1 MAETEE
7 LAARALKELGRELQ
21 GGHRHG
27 CLLMVDPTLRP
38 IDTQQEEWRHCANL
52 SAIPVP
58 SLHERIDPAVCP
70 VLLPLKRDVEGDA
83 ALLAHSVREALQEL
97 RPDLLREGHGRR
109 IGGWISTAARAEDV
123 ALHLARLSL
132 QRRTDGRASWLRLHD
147 PAVLWVL
154 WGWLQPAQRA
164 ALLGP
169 MDGIYVV
176 NPAGTLQPLT
186 TSEPLVDDRLRLTEP
201 QWAAIDCMGP
211 LNAALRDWGALLA
224 CQPERLRTAR
234 GQALAA
240 IQRARRLGFED
251 ARDLA
256 FYGLC
261 ALEVH
266 PRFDFHPLIVQQLRA
281 RRPQDYF
288 SGLVADIQPNDW
300 QRIARESPSIQPDPH
315 GAPDPA
321 RH

>member
-1 MAETEE
+1 MADPEE
-7 LAARALKELGRELQ
+7 LAARALNELARELQ
-21 GGHRHG
+21 GSHRSG
-27 CLLMVDPTLRP
+27 CLLMLDPALRP
-38 IDTQQEEWRHCANL
+38 IDTGQDEWRHYAHL
-52 SAIPVP
+52 PATPVP

-70 VLLPLKRDVEGDA
+70 VLLPLKRDVEADA
-83 ALLAHSVREALQEL
+83 ALLAHSLREALQEL

-154 WGWLQPAQRA
+154 WGWLQPPQRA

-169 MDGIYVV
+169 MDVIYVV
-176 NPAGTLQPLT
+176 NPAGTLQSLT
-186 TSEPLVDDRLRLTEP
+186 TSEPLLDDRLHLTEQ

-224 CQPERLRTAR
+224 CQPEQLRTAR

-240 IQRARRLGFED
+240 IQRARRLGFQD

-266 PRFDFHPLIVQQLRA
+266 PRFDFHPTVVKQLRT
-281 RRPQDYF
+281 RRPHDYF
-288 SGLVADIQPNDW
+288 GGLVADLGPDDW
-300 QRIARESPSIQPDPH
+300 QRIARESPSIQVDPH

-321 RH
+321 SH